1 MSAVPSRMLKNGK
14 KVSTFLLKKF
24 KGFTLSPHIN
34 KSKLKVKETITRLY
48 YFFDKTYITRVIVKN
63 LLILHSFKSA

>member
-24 KGFTLSPHIN
+24 KGFHIITSHKQEQV
-34 KSKLKVKETITRLY
+34 KS
-48 YFFDKTYITRVIVKN
+48 
-63 LLILHSFKSA
+63 